1 MDNLSGD
8 ELKLQS
14 YTIKE
19 LAKILKRAPST
30 IATQVT
36 KEPWK
41 LPRRTRFPG
50 SRSVRFLHS
59 DVEEFIL
66 ESRERT
72 ANECT

>member
-1 MDNLSGD
+1 MNHHPD

-19 LAKILKRAPST
+19 LAVILKRAPST

-41 LPRRTRFPG
+41 LPRRTKFPG

-72 ANECT
+72 AADR